1 MPVRNASAPPR
12 SSGRAASHFLDPA
25 VAPLLTS
32 ETLIAIPFLRYFGER
47 VLGAILPLEVAS
59 MSAFGA
65 MVGVYLCG
73 KRGFQVADELDAAI
87 LRHDVAFEA
96 AYGGA
101 VDEYVPKFHFTKH
114 IPEQL
119 RLDGF
124 LQDCFTTERKHSLVL
139 QAAEPIRN
147 TRSFERSVLRA
158 LSSCTSTI
166 RSICARTPL
175 SEELFS

>member
-1 MPVRNASAPPR
+1 
-12 SSGRAASHFLDPA
+12 
-25 VAPLLTS
+25 
-32 ETLIAIPFLRYFGER
+32 
-47 VLGAILPLEVAS
+47 

-139 QAAEPIRN
+139 HAAEPIDN
-147 TRSFERSVLRA
+147 TRSFERSVLSRA
-158 LSSCTSTI
+158 LLMHLDDTKHLRQDAFI
-166 RSICARTPL
+166 
-175 SEELFS
+175 

>member
-1 MPVRNASAPPR
+1 
-12 SSGRAASHFLDPA
+12 
-25 VAPLLTS
+25 
-32 ETLIAIPFLRYFGER
+32 
-47 VLGAILPLEVAS
+47 

-139 QAAEPIRN
+139 QAAEPVRN
-147 TRSFERSVLRA
+147 TRSFERSVLSRA
-158 LSSCTSTI
+158 LLMHLDDTKHLRQDAFI
-166 RSICARTPL
+166 
-175 SEELFS
+175 